1 MLNAT
6 VKAYAS
12 RLLPQN
18 QFVRAVSILAGGTL
32 TAQLLT
38 IGATPILSRLYT
50 PADFG
55 LVALFAA
62 VSGIMGTALTLRYET
77 AILLPKEE
85 GESVAIVLL
94 CVTLALVLG
103 GLVSIAAWLS
113 PEDFKA
119 MIGIAELGVWLPVTA
134 FAATASAAVATG
146 TMWLNRQRAYKKL
159 AQIRITQSSVAILT
173 AIVLGLTG
181 LGTGLIV
188 AQIIA
193 FLVVVTAIIVYM
205 MPLLKQWEPHALMLA
220 AHKHLSAPK
229 YLLPTALL
237 DVLTMQL
244 PVLLITAWYSTEAA
258 GQFSMAWRILALPMT
273 LIGSAIGQVFFQ
285 RFSQTW
291 PDVPAARK
299 LLFKTWMTLGLI
311 GLLPTI
317 LLMAF
322 GEPIFLLVLGDV
334 WRESG
339 TISSVIAPMLF
350 AILISSPTSSMF
362 LVLGLQK
369 YSLIFGISFPFYRS
383 ACIYLGVLNGKLLI
397 GLTAW
402 VFCELIAI
410 SIYNLIVLK
419 HMRPNEIN

>member
-1 MLNAT
+1 
-6 VKAYAS
+6 
-12 RLLPQN
+12 
-18 QFVRAVSILAGGTL
+18 
-32 TAQLLT
+32 
-38 IGATPILSRLYT
+38 
-50 PADFG
+50 
-55 LVALFAA
+55 
-62 VSGIMGTALTLRYET
+62 
-77 AILLPKEE
+77 
-85 GESVAIVLL
+85 
-94 CVTLALVLG
+94 
-103 GLVSIAAWLS
+103 
-113 PEDFKA
+113 
-119 MIGIAELGVWLPVTA
+119 
-134 FAATASAAVATG
+134 
-146 TMWLNRQRAYKKL
+146 
-159 AQIRITQSSVAILT
+159 
-173 AIVLGLTG
+173 
-181 LGTGLIV
+181 
-188 AQIIA
+188 
-193 FLVVVTAIIVYM
+193 
-205 MPLLKQWEPHALMLA
+205 
-220 AHKHLSAPK
+220 
-229 YLLPTALL
+229 
-237 DVLTMQL
+237 
-244 PVLLITAWYSTEAA
+244 
-258 GQFSMAWRILALPMT
+258 MAWRILALPMT

>member
-1 MLNAT
+1 MLIAT

-32 TAQLLT
+32 TAQLLA
-38 IGATPILSRLYT
+38 IGATPVLSRLYT

-77 AILLPKEE
+77 AMLLPKEE

-134 FAATASAAVATG
+134 FAAIASAVVATG
-146 TMWLNRQRAYKKL
+146 TMWLNRQRAYKKM
-159 AQIRITQSSVAILT
+159 AQIRITQSGVAILA

-181 LGTGLIV
+181 LSTGLIV

-193 FLVVVTAIIVYM
+193 LLVVITVIIVYI

-220 AHKHLSAPK
+220 ARKHISAPK
-229 YLLPTALL
+229 FLLPTALL

-291 PDVPAARK
+291 PDIPAARK

-322 GEPIFLLVLGDV
+322 GGPIFSLVFGDV

-339 TISSVIAPMLF
+339 AIASVIAPMLF
-350 AILISSPTSSMF
+350 AILVSSPTSSTF

-369 YSLIFGISFPFYRS
+369 YSLIFGVSFPFYRS
-383 ACIYLGVLNGKLLI
+383 ACIYLGVSNGKLFI

-419 HMRPNEIN
+419 RMRLQ

>member
-1 MLNAT
+1 MLIT
-6 VKAYAS
+6 SVKAYTS

-55 LVALFAA
+55 LVALFVAI
-62 VSGIMGTALTLRYET
+62 SGILGTALTLRYET
-77 AILLPKEE
+77 AILLPKQED
-85 GESVAIVLL
+85 ESVAVVLL

-103 GLVSIAAWLS
+103 ALASIAAWLS
-113 PEDFKA
+113 PEDLKA
-119 MIGIAELGVWLPVTA
+119 TIGIAELGVWLPIATIAA
-134 FAATASAAVATG
+134 FAGAVVATG
-146 TMWLNRQRAYKKL
+146 TMWLNRQRAYKKM
-159 AQIRITQSSVAILT
+159 AQIRITQSGVAVLT
-173 AIVLGLTG
+173 AIALGLTG
-181 LGTGLIV
+181 LDTGLVV
-188 AQIIA
+188 AQIVA
-193 FLVVVTAIIVYM
+193 LLVVAAAIIFYM
-205 MPLLKQWEPHALMLA
+205 MPLLKQWEPHTLMLVA
-220 AHKHLSAPK
+220 RKHLSAPK
-229 YLLPTALL
+229 FLLPTALL

-285 RFSQTW
+285 HFSQTW
-291 PDVPAARK
+291 PDIPAARK

-322 GEPIFLLVLGDV
+322 GGPIFSWVFGDL
-334 WRESG
+334 WRKSG
-339 TISSVIAPMLF
+339 TISSIIAPMLF
-350 AILISSPTSSMF
+350 AMLISSPTSSTF

-369 YSLIFGISFPFYRS
+369 YSLIFGIMVLVYRPLCLGVGYI
-383 ACIYLGVLNGKLLI
+383 ADNFYLGLMLFVATEVIQIIFYQSLVMRKLKIRL
-397 GLTAW
+397 
-402 VFCELIAI
+402 
-410 SIYNLIVLK
+410 
-419 HMRPNEIN
+419 

>member
-1 MLNAT
+1 MLIT
-6 VKAYAS
+6 SVKAYAS

-50 PADFG
+50 PANFG

-62 VSGIMGTALTLRYET
+62 VSGIIGTALTLRYET

-85 GESVAIVLL
+85 DESVAVVLL

-103 GLVSIAAWLS
+103 ALVIIAAWLS
-113 PEDFKA
+113 PEDLKA
-119 MIGIAELGVWLPVTA
+119 TIGIAELGGWLPIAAIAA
-134 FAATASAAVATG
+134 FAGAVVATG
-146 TMWLNRQRAYKKL
+146 TMWLNRQRAYKKM
-159 AQIRITQSSVAILT
+159 AQVRITQSGVAVLT
-173 AIVLGLTG
+173 AIALGLTG
-181 LGTGLIV
+181 LDTGLVV
-188 AQIIA
+188 AQIVA
-193 FLVVVTAIIVYM
+193 LLVVAAAIIVYM
-205 MPLLKQWEPHALMLA
+205 MPLLKQWEPHTLMLVA
-220 AHKHLSAPK
+220 RKHLSAPK

-291 PDVPAARK
+291 PDIPAARK

-322 GEPIFLLVLGDV
+322 GGPIFSWVLGDL
-334 WRESG
+334 WRKSG
-339 TISSVIAPMLF
+339 TISSIIAPMLF
-350 AILISSPTSSMF
+350 AMLISSPTSSTF

-369 YSLIFGISFPFYRS
+369 YSLIFGITVLVYRPLCLGVGYI
-383 ACIYLGVLNGKLLI
+383 ADNFYLGLMLFVATEVIQIIFYQSLVMRKLKIRL
-397 GLTAW
+397 
-402 VFCELIAI
+402 
-410 SIYNLIVLK
+410 
-419 HMRPNEIN
+419 

>member
-1 MLNAT
+1 
-6 VKAYAS
+6 
-12 RLLPQN
+12 
-18 QFVRAVSILAGGTL
+18 
-32 TAQLLT
+32 
-38 IGATPILSRLYT
+38 
-50 PADFG
+50 
-55 LVALFAA
+55 
-62 VSGIMGTALTLRYET
+62 
-77 AILLPKEE
+77 
-85 GESVAIVLL
+85 
-94 CVTLALVLG
+94 
-103 GLVSIAAWLS
+103 
-113 PEDFKA
+113 

>member
-1 MLNAT
+1 MLIAT

-94 CVTLALVLG
+94 SMTLALVLG

-119 MIGIAELGVWLPVTA
+119 MIGIAQLGVWLPITA
-134 FAATASAAVATG
+134 FAATASAVVATG
-146 TMWLNRQRAYKKL
+146 TMWLNRQRAYKKM
-159 AQIRITQSSVAILT
+159 AQLRITQSGVAILV

-181 LGTGLIV
+181 LSTGLIV
-188 AQIIA
+188 AQILA
-193 FLVVVTAIIVYM
+193 LLVVITVIIVYI
-205 MPLLKQWEPHALMLA
+205 MPLLKQWEPHTLTTVAR
-220 AHKHLSAPK
+220 KHLSAPK
-229 YLLPTALL
+229 FLLPTALL

-258 GQFSMAWRILALPMT
+258 GQFSMAWRILALPIT
-273 LIGSAIGQVFFQ
+273 LIGGAIGQVFFQ
-285 RFSQTW
+285 CFSQIW
-291 PDVPAARK
+291 PNISAARK
-299 LLFKTWMTLGLI
+299 LLFKTWMVLGLI
-311 GLLPTI
+311 GLLPMV

-322 GEPIFLLVLGDV
+322 GESIFLLVLGDA

-339 TISSVIAPMLF
+339 TIAALIAPMLF
-350 AILISSPTSSMF
+350 TMLISSPTSSTF

-369 YSLIFGISFPFYRS
+369 YSLIFGIAVLVYRPLCLGVGYL
-383 ACIYLGVLNGKLLI
+383 ADNFYLGLMLFVATEIIQIIFYQSLVMRKLKLR
-397 GLTAW
+397 
-402 VFCELIAI
+402 
-410 SIYNLIVLK
+410 S
-419 HMRPNEIN
+419 